1 MTARAP
7 DGALGAPLRLGADVV
22 QMLLPHRRP
31 FLLVDAVDAI
41 ALGAR
46 PTLWA
51 RKLVSANEPIF
62 EGHFPGLSLWPG
74 AYTIEGMG
82 QTSNLLLILVAVVEA
97 FERHDRTPAQALE
110 ALRALDARHRFGTRP
125 PTLEETTLTESLGP
139 ARTRVGVAGAIDVKL
154 VEPVFAGAVLE
165 YRATQTHV
173 LRNARR
179 FEVEAAVDGRP
190 VARGSVTNAMP

>member
-1 MTARAP
+1 MTTIA
-7 DGALGAPLRLGADVV
+7 DSKTPLRLGADVV
-22 QMLLPHRRP
+22 QQLLPHRRP
-31 FLLVDAVDAI
+31 FLLVDTVDAI
-41 ALGAR
+41 QLGAR

-74 AYTIEGMG
+74 AYTIEGLG
-82 QTSNLLLILVAVVEA
+82 QTSNLLLILLAVIEA
-97 FERHDRTPAQALE
+97 FQRHERTPTQALE
-110 ALRALDARHRFGTRP
+110 TLRSLDARHRMGTRP
-125 PTLEETTLTESLGP
+125 QTIEETHLAEALGTG
-139 ARTRVGVAGAIDVKL
+139 RSRVGVAGAIDIKL

-173 LRNARR
+173 LANARR
-179 FEVEAAVDGRP
+179 FEVEAHVEGRP

>member
-1 MTARAP
+1 VKPENVT
-7 DGALGAPLRLGADVV
+7 PLRLGADVV

-31 FLLVDAVDAI
+31 FLLVDAVDQI
-41 ALGAR
+41 ELGAR

-74 AYTIEGMG
+74 AYTIEGLG

-97 FERHDRTPAQALE
+97 FGRHDRTPAQALE
-110 ALRALDARHRFGTRP
+110 TLRALEARHRLGTRP
-125 PTLEETTLTESLGP
+125 QTIEESTLSEALGSG
-139 ARTRVGVAGAIDVKL
+139 RSRVGVAGAIDIKL
-154 VEPVFAGAVLE
+154 VEPVFAGAVLT

-173 LRNARR
+173 LANARR
-179 FEVEAAVDGRP
+179 FDVEAQVDGRP